1 MIFDLENEEVL
12 KKKVIDLVDYYNYQ
26 INTIHKAEEFDA
38 DLVFT
43 ELLSN

>member
-1 MIFDLENEEVL
+1 MAKKTKAFDLENEEYEE
-12 KKKVIDLVDYYNYQ
+12 KVIDLVDYYNYQ

-43 ELLSN
+43 